1 MVDYNDAER
10 YQRSE
15 KWRDIPCI
23 GRFNTDVSQFFLISF
38 IGSTE
43 PQLKSQHVTLWKSET
58 NSRVY
63 TERQKAQIVICC

>member
-23 GRFNTDVSQFFLISF
+23 GRFKYKCIYTVSQGIQQGF
-38 IGSTE
+38 E
-43 PQLKSQHVTLWKSET
+43 
-58 NSRVY
+58 
-63 TERQKAQIVICC
+63 